1 MKEYLKELVRGSRD
15 PDHAKNLAREYLQQR
30 MLGCIQRAGGMI
42 PLAFHGG
49 TALRLLYLIPRYS
62 EDLDFSL
69 ERDQDRFDFRALVR
83 TVQSELRA
91 EGYDPVTGIS
101 ERGAVNGAFVRF
113 AGILFE
119 LGISP
124 RREQVLSIKI
134 EVDTRPPE
142 GVVLSTT
149 LVRRHVTLQ
158 IQHHD
163 PASLLAGKLH
173 AVLQRAYTKGRDLFD
188 LFWYLSNPDWPE
200 PNLILLNNALAQTG
214 WTGDV
219 LTGSNWRT
227 VVERRLDRLD
237 FTRALEDVS
246 PFLEPGAGDDL
257 LTRENLSRLLLN
269 QPDTGG
275 VT

>member
-1 MKEYLKELVRGSRD
+1 MKEYLKELVRGRN
-15 PDHAKNLAREYLQQR
+15 PDQAKNLAREYLQQR
-30 MLGCIQRAGGMI
+30 MLGCIQRVGGMI

-49 TALRLLYLIPRYS
+49 TALRLLYLIPRFS

-69 ERDQDRFDFRALVR
+69 ERERDRFDFRALVR
-83 TVQSELRA
+83 AVQSELRA
-91 EGYDPVTGIS
+91 EGYESATKIS
-101 ERGAVNGAFVRF
+101 DRRAVSGAFVRF

-124 RREQVLSIKI
+124 RREQVLSVKI

-163 PASLLAGKLH
+163 RASLLAGKLH
-173 AVLQRAYTKGRDLFD
+173 AVLQRAYTKGRDLYD
-188 LFWYLSNPDWPE
+188 LLWYLSDPDWPE

-214 WTGDV
+214 WKGGV
-219 LTGSNWRT
+219 LTRSNWRSA
-227 VVERRLDRLD
+227 VEQGLDRLD
-237 FTRALEDVS
+237 FARAIEDVR
-246 PFLEPGAGDDL
+246 PFLEPGAGADL
-257 LTRENLSRLLLN
+257 LTRENLSRVLSR
-269 QPDTGG
+269 
-275 VT
+275 